1 MEARQEDEREGR
13 RDASYFLKHMNNLPE
28 PRVHALR
35 ELEAECASR
44 RMLSLSVAEV
54 ARRLGLET
62 SEQDYLQDPLAQL
75 SALRGYLLTAHVS
88 FAPCGNPAD
97 VAFGDPL
104 FLTPMPVLTNDED
117 ISAVARLARSG
128 RAPSASDFGAIS
140 RTTAKMNSYNVMLRV
155 FENLCAVRSGQLGAA
170 QLDVLNRIL
179 GSLVLPLEGENYLRV
194 CLSYASQV
202 GVKHCDYARPG
213 TLYPALSD
221 KLMDQVEDCLS
232 RVCAASS
239 YPQPIDQRYPR
250 FEKLSQKCAQSV
262 RAARQEAAS
271 DPEELE
277 REATMSFNRSRITTA
292 ARREAQAASLHQM
305 PSSGAL
311 FSKADLSVTPG
322 TTGDSLREARG
333 RISLLERIKLQDR
346 PVREHLRDKLRFAQG
361 KIMQG
366 LPMPGKIWVESS
378 QNDKS
383 RLVIRGD
390 AAEGALLSFG
400 IIPRGMDP
408 FDYCKRDPRPWGLAQ
423 YLGGEEPASPADF
436 EAMRAIE
443 ASTLFHALIAAPLLG
458 GDDAFQGVSPEAIAK
473 AAADRFVGSLE
484 RRDGQRPELGALYA
498 LYCTIIAPRDLED
511 EASDMALMR
520 ALHLCPGV
528 LNAYVQDRIS
538 WTGGLKRLPS
548 ELHVPCVL
556 AGLSEILRTS
566 KALSRA
572 LSNAPGR
579 PEFFRYC
586 NDLFWNEGYF
596 DDDAFFLS
604 EGPER
609 RADFEGVPEPILRLR
624 RIPLAAFIMNEVASR
639 RGFNDLSGR
648 CFKVA
653 PQFESAMEKDLRARQ
668 DALEYLVATPPSA
681 PATVSSALC
690 GTLTKAQAQALRREI
705 AKSGAMEGGQLRLG
719 GALRGAE
726 NVLGT
731 VLEEAGMLSVPDPML
746 PREILRT
753 LRWTSYCPVDSS
765 LMADVETRERICA
778 AQCALFMF
786 MTIAPAS
793 HRSAA
798 LMPLLDVPE
807 EDLPALARAFEDF
820 ENHCRSLTP
829 KTPGQIRAMNLRR
842 LGPAFNGFFQR
853 CLKKLVSIE
862 MAHSVFASY
871 ERSRFDEMLMSLGI
885 REAVLPPQGPRRGA
899 SAFDSLDKDVIKKRV
914 SETREVE
921 AVITKIRQEEEA
933 LSGEED
939 AAPSAQQNASQE
951 APAKAAAAQPAAP
964 DEAPKAQSDDPSTLP
979 GLSAQALELFK
990 SVAAQ
995 NADAIDEKEFEGLC
1009 RSHGYMSGDAAIEEL
1024 NGWCFD
1030 NLDEGVFEAAP
1041 EDGCVYV
1048 STDILS
1054 RIVKA

>member
-1 MEARQEDEREGR
+1 MEAKREGAREGR

-28 PRVHALR
+28 PRAHALR

-44 RMLSLSVAEV
+44 RMLSLAVADV
-54 ARRLGLET
+54 VKRLGLET
-62 SEQDYLQDPLAQL
+62 SEQDYLEDPLSQL
-75 SALRGYLLTAHVS
+75 SALRRYLLAARVS

-179 GSLVLPLEGENYLRV
+179 GSLELPLEGENYLRV

-202 GVKHCDYARPG
+202 GVKHCDYTRPG
-213 TLYPALSD
+213 TLYPQLSEP
-221 KLMDQVEDCLS
+221 LMDQVEHCLA
-232 RVCAASS
+232 RVCSASS
-239 YPQPIDQRYPR
+239 YPQPIDQRYMR
-250 FEKLSQKCAQSV
+250 FDKLSMKCALSV
-262 RAARQEAAS
+262 REARQEAAS
-271 DPEELE
+271 DPDELE
-277 REATMSFNRSRITTA
+277 RQATMSFNRSRISTA
-292 ARREAQAASLHQM
+292 TRRNAQAASANQM
-305 PSSGAL
+305 RPLQSGAL
-311 FSKADLSVTPG
+311 FSKVDLSITPG
-322 TTGDSLREARG
+322 ATGDKLREARG
-333 RISLLERIKLQDR
+333 RISMIERLKLSI
-346 PVREHLRDKLRFAQG
+346 PAVRSNLRDRLRYAEGKL
-361 KIMQG
+361 MQG
-366 LPMPGKIWVESS
+366 LPMPGKIFVERSPL
-378 QNDKS
+378 NPA

-408 FDYCKRDPRPWGLAQ
+408 IEYSKRDPRPWGLSQ
-423 YLGGEEPASPADF
+423 YFGGQESATPAEH
-436 EAMRAIE
+436 EALRAITT
-443 ASTLFHALIAAPLLG
+443 STLFYALIAAPLLSG
-458 GDDAFQGVSPEAIAK
+458 SSAFIGVSMDEIAD
-473 AAADRFVGSLE
+473 AAADKFAKSLCLQ
-484 RRDGQRPELGALYA
+484 GMQRPELGALYA
-498 LYCTIIAPRDLED
+498 LHRTLIAPKALED

-520 ALHLCPGV
+520 ALLICPGV
-528 LNAYVQDRIS
+528 LNAYVQDRIFRA
-538 WTGGLKRLPS
+538 GGIEKLPES
-548 ELHVPCVL
+548 LRVPCML

-566 KALSRA
+566 KPMRHLLS
-572 LSNAPGR
+572 SAPGR
-579 PEFFRYC
+579 PEFFSYC
-586 NDLFWNEGYF
+586 QKAFADAGYF
-596 DDDAFFLS
+596 DGAFSL
-604 EGPER
+604 EQGPER
-609 RADFEGVPEPILRLR
+609 RLDFEGVPEMLLRLG
-624 RIPLAAFIMNEVASR
+624 RIPLAAFIMNEITSR
-639 RGFNDLSGR
+639 RGFNDLSGQ
-648 CFKVA
+648 CFRVD
-653 PQFESAMEKDLRARQ
+653 PVFESAMEKELRSRQ
-668 DALEYLVATPPSA
+668 DALDYLSSTPPSA
-681 PATVSSALC
+681 PSTVSAALL
-690 GTLTKAQAQALRREI
+690 GSLTRAQAQALRREI
-705 AKSGAMEGGQLRLG
+705 AQSGAVDGDQLRLG
-719 GALRGAE
+719 GALRGSE
-726 NVLGT
+726 RVLGT
-731 VLEEAGMLSVPDPML
+731 LFEEAGMLSVPDPML
-746 PREILRT
+746 PREIPRT
-753 LRWTSYCPVDSS
+753 LRWSSYCPVDSS
-765 LMADVETRERICA
+765 LMADAEARERIAA

-798 LMPLLDVPE
+798 LMPMLDIPG
-807 EDLPALARAFEDF
+807 EDLPALAKAFEDF

-842 LGPAFNGFFQR
+842 LGSAFNGFFQR

-871 ERSRFDEMLMSLGI
+871 ERSRFDEMLGSLGI
-885 REAVLPPQGPRRGA
+885 REAVLPPAGGRRGA

-921 AVITKIRQEEEA
+921 AVITRIREEEEG
-933 LSGEED
+933 LGGE
-939 AAPSAQQNASQE
+939 AAETARQPAPATGQKPAAAKAA
-951 APAKAAAAQPAAP
+951 APAKAPWDKGAG
-964 DEAPKAQSDDPSTLP
+964 QSSLP

-1054 RIVKA
+1054 RIVKP